1 MANAAVR
8 ATPQSSLLPLF
19 LRHFQPFPAPQPIH
33 PFDVHAKSFAPQQR
47 PRSTVAI
54 AWMAPNQL
62 QHPLHQGPLAVAFL
76 GHVSLRGPRLFDH
89 LAGPALRHLP
99 RRLRFFHRL
108 LSARRAHHFPRNVSS
123 RICLSRVRSATSFF
137 SRPFST
143 CSSLSCLASLP
154 FIPPYWFRQRWKVAS
169 TTSNCWH
176 TSAIVLPS
184 DNIRSASRSLRMIC
198 SGLCLLRFIMSLLAQ
213 FLGSRDSQDDW
224 IKFRGAGHPQLQG
237 QQIMTPALQHS
248 IPSLHGG

>member
-54 AWMAPNQL
+54 AWMAPNPL

-99 RRLRFFHRL
+99 RRLRFLHRL
-108 LSARRAHHFPRNVSS
+108 LAARRAHHFPRNVSS

-143 CSSLSCLASLP
+143 CSSLIFFASFSFLP
-154 FIPPYWFRQRWKVAS
+154 PVSSGRPSPPCAPWGLWRWSPFPPRCGSRRGGRAPPPPPI
-169 TTSNCWH
+169 CAH
-176 TSAIVLPS
+176 TSAMP
-184 DNIRSASRSLRMIC
+184 
-198 SGLCLLRFIMSLLAQ
+198 
-213 FLGSRDSQDDW
+213 
-224 IKFRGAGHPQLQG
+224 
-237 QQIMTPALQHS
+237 
-248 IPSLHGG
+248 